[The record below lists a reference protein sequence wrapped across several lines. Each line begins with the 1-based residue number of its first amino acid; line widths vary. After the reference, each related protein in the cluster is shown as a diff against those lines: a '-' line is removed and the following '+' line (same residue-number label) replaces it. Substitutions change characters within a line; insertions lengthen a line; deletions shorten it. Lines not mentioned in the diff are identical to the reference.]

1 MNGDVGVH
9 IVGTWTIGDF
19 VAAAEK
25 ADSPLKGGYSVV
37 PFAKLY
43 AKKAAFADGHSWV
56 MLKGGA
62 KDDKTRKAALTFMK
76 FLWDR
81 DYEWARTGHLPANKA
96 AAERDDFKKL
106 PFRNNILEIS
116 SIGVSLPNSVPRQRA
131 IESIVGEEMVNMMV
145 AKKPIDAV
153 QKSAEERVNKLLA
166 GVR

>member
-1 MNGDVGVH
+1 
-9 IVGTWTIGDF
+9 
-19 VAAAEK
+19 
-25 ADSPLKGGYSVV
+25 V

-81 DYEWARTGHLPANKA
+81 DYEWARTGHLPANKT